1 MRLKILG
8 IGWVTPW
15 GIGSGQSGEVFQPGP
30 GKLPAMRSRHFLDK
44 PHNRFGRFDQ
54 YTKAGFGA
62 IALALRSAGLN
73 RWKKKQPIGLVLGT
87 RRGSL
92 ETDAAYFE
100 TAAYHGGAMASP
112 NLFAYTLP
120 NCVLGEASIQF
131 GLTGPAFV
139 VDDTGSGH
147 LDGIHTAL
155 NLIRWGLCQT
165 VVAGWCD
172 VDSKMIDVNSGGQCG
187 AIFFVLTEGSDTALW
202 RWQGGRIFFKS
213 DPIDDIGEFARFFLE
228 TKTGG

>member
-1 MRLKILG
+1 MKFEILG
-8 IGWVTPW
+8 IGWVTPS
-15 GIGSGQSGEVFQPGP
+15 GIGNGQPGEVFRLGP
-30 GKLPAMRSRHFLDK
+30 GKLPAMRSRLFLDE

-62 IALALRSAGLN
+62 IALALRSAGLH
-73 RWKKKQPIGLVLGT
+73 RWKKKQPIGLVVGT

-120 NCVLGEASIQF
+120 NCMLGEASIRF

-139 VDDTGSGH
+139 TDDAGGGH
-147 LDGIHTAL
+147 LNGIRTAVDL
-155 NLIRWGLCQT
+155 VRWDFCRT

-172 VDSKMIDVNSGGQCG
+172 VDSKIIDVDSGGSCG
-187 AIFFVLTEGSDTALW
+187 AVFFVLTRGTDRALW

-213 DPIDDIGEFARFFLE
+213 DAIDGIGEFARFFLE
-228 TKTGG
+228 SRTVG